1 MSQEKNNSFR
11 NTLFLIVVVAL
22 VIMSLIGWYWSQE
35 PDPLIINTENSQP
48 LVIGATTTSALI
60 NISATLLDKPGGY
73 LRNDMTPPSIF
84 MDNMSNWEYGVL
96 TQVRDMSQTLRN
108 DFSRSQSQS
117 AEDAALSLA
126 FGKINVDAK
135 AWLFPAAEDEYRTS
149 IKKLKDYL
157 ARLSDVNTPNAQFY
171 ARADNLNSWLD
182 LVNKRLGSI
191 SQRLSASVGQE
202 RENTDLA
209 GDSAATQSTAA
220 PSKLSAKTPWNE
232 IDDVFYEARGTT
244 WALAHLLRAIE
255 VDFKHVLEKKNAAVS
270 VKQIIREL
278 EASQEALWSPVI
290 LNGSGFGLFANHSLV
305 MASYISR
312 ANAAVIDL
320 RSLLNQG

>member
-1 MSQEKNNSFR
+1 MTQDNSKSFR
-11 NTLFLIVVVAL
+11 NTLFLVAVLIL
-22 VIMSLIGWYWSQE
+22 VAFTLLGWYWSQE
-35 PDPLIINTENSQP
+35 PDSPTINTAGSQP
-48 LVIGATTTSALI
+48 LVIGATTTQAVI
-60 NISATLLDKPGGY
+60 NITETLLDKPGGY

-84 MDNMSNWEYGVL
+84 MDNIANWEYGAL
-96 TQVRDMSQTLRN
+96 IQARDMARVLRN

-117 AEDAALSLA
+117 TEDPDLAAAESTL
-126 FGKINVDAK
+126 NVSDK
-135 AWLFPAAEDEYRTS
+135 AWLFPAAETEYRTS
-149 IKKLKDYL
+149 TNKLKTYL
-157 ARLSDVNTPNAQFY
+157 SRLSDPDTPNAQFY
-171 ARADNLNSWLD
+171 ARADNLNTWLA
-182 LVNKRLGSI
+182 LVEKRLGSM

-202 RENTDLA
+202 RINTDLA

-220 PSKLSAKTPWNE
+220 ASKIATKTPWME
-232 IDDVFYEARGTT
+232 IDNVFYEARGTT
-244 WALAHLLRAIE
+244 WALIHLLRAIE

-278 EASQEALWSPVI
+278 EASQETLWSPVV

-320 RSLLNQG
+320 RSLLAQG